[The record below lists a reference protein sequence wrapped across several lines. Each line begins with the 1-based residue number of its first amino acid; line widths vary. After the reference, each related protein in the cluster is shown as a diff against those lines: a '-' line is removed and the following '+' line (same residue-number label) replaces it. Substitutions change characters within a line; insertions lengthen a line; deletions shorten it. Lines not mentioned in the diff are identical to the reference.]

1 MPDHIHDPS
10 AIHAIFKTC
19 WDLLDEAAAGT
30 GAGWRLP
37 IPATRTTD
45 GCRQRTV
52 VLRGVDRHRSSLLFH
67 TDVRSAK
74 IEQLRSQP
82 SVALLFFDPQLE
94 VQLQIQGVAMIH
106 TDDAIADRL
115 WEASTTTSL
124 KMYLAPLAPG
134 TQRSTPDF
142 NLPEAMLGQS
152 NYLDAASSSGCEVGN
167 SP

>member
-1 MPDHIHDPS
+1 
-10 AIHAIFKTC
+10 
-19 WDLLDEAAAGT
+19 
-30 GAGWRLP
+30 
-37 IPATRTTD
+37 
-45 GCRQRTV
+45 
-52 VLRGVDRHRSSLLFH
+52 
-67 TDVRSAK
+67 
-74 IEQLRSQP
+74 
-82 SVALLFFDPQLE
+82 
-94 VQLQIQGVAMIH
+94 MIH